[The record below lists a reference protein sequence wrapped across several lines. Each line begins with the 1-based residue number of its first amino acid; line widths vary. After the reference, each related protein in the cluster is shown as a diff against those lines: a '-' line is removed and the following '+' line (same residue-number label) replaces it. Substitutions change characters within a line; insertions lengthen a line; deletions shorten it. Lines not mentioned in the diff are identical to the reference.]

1 MMKLDPKWK
10 AILRR
15 AWSVRLIA
23 AAAILSGAE
32 FAFPLFGDHMP
43 RVVFAVGGFALTA
56 AALVA
61 RIVVQDGLDG

>member
-1 MMKLDPKWK
+1 MKLDPKWK

>member
-1 MMKLDPKWK
+1 MMTLAPDWK
-10 AILRR
+10 TILRK

-23 AAAILSGAE
+23 AAAVLSGAE

-43 RVVFAVGGFALTA
+43 RLVFALGGFALTA

-61 RIVVQDGLDG
+61 RIVAQEGLDG